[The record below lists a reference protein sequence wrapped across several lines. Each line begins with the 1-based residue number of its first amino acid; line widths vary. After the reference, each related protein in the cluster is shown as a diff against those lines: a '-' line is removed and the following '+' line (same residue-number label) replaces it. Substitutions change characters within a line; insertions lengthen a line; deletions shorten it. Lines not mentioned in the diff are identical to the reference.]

1 MKRFEEYE
9 ALMADLENCAPVEL
23 EDTLVRA
30 QKKKMRREK
39 IYRPFIGVAAVMLL
53 FVLMVNFSTPI
64 AYACSKV
71 PILRELAEAV
81 RFSPSLTDAVKND
94 YVQPMNLVQMDG
106 EVSAKVEYL
115 IVDQKQVNVFYRLYS
130 DVYENMNADPRVM
143 SADGSSPP
151 PCSYGVNDW
160 DVPNGE
166 LQSVNIDF
174 VEENVPESLRLQLK
188 IRDFSM
194 SAQEAPIASVEEQL
208 FNPQAPEEEEYIA
221 EFDFLLEFDP
231 QFTAAGK
238 KIEVNQ
244 TVELE
249 GQNITIV
256 DVEIYPSHLRVNV
269 MDDTENTAW
278 LKRLDFYVETDWG
291 MKFETISEGIT
302 ATGTD
307 GRPSLESFRAESNY
321 FYEAD
326 KLKIVITG
334 AEWLRKDME
343 KVYLNL
349 ETGENGGLPEGVSFL
364 GAEKMK
370 SGWLLKLKAV
380 QRKENH
386 FHQILTHKFYDAE
399 GKEYEIRSWSSYNED
414 MEEGTEEIL
423 YMIEE
428 VPLVNFHDTEVWL
441 MPHYSHEWT
450 AENPV
455 VVVVQ

>member
-9 ALMADLENCAPVEL
+9 ALMAELENCAPVEL

-81 RFSPSLTDAVKND
+81 TFSPSLTDAVKND

-106 EVSAKVEYL
+106 EISVKVEYL
-115 IVDQKQVNVFYRLYS
+115 IVDQKQINVFYRLYS
-130 DVYENMNADPRVM
+130 DVYENMNADPRVL

-188 IRDFSM
+188 IRDFSV
-194 SAQEAPIASVEEQL
+194 SAQEAPIASVEEQI

-231 QFTAAGK
+231 Q
-238 KIEVNQ
+238 V
-244 TVELE
+244 L
-249 GQNITIV
+249 
-256 DVEIYPSHLRVNV
+256 
-269 MDDTENTAW
+269 
-278 LKRLDFYVETDWG
+278 
-291 MKFETISEGIT
+291 
-302 ATGTD
+302 
-307 GRPSLESFRAESNY
+307 
-321 FYEAD
+321 
-326 KLKIVITG
+326 
-334 AEWLRKDME
+334 
-343 KVYLNL
+343 
-349 ETGENGGLPEGVSFL
+349 
-364 GAEKMK
+364 
-370 SGWLLKLKAV
+370 
-380 QRKENH
+380 
-386 FHQILTHKFYDAE
+386 
-399 GKEYEIRSWSSYNED
+399 
-414 MEEGTEEIL
+414 
-423 YMIEE
+423 
-428 VPLVNFHDTEVWL
+428 
-441 MPHYSHEWT
+441 
-450 AENPV
+450 
-455 VVVVQ
+455 